1 MMKNYSRRAIL
12 KGALKSAG
20 GATAIGA
27 LAMSPIALA
36 KQKEIGQVLLEK
48 VKEDPWRTLNATLN
62 HLLPASKT
70 GPSAK
75 EINALN
81 YLYQII
87 NVQPTPEDEKAFI
100 LKGVGWLNGFSNTE
114 MDKAFPDLNFDQKEQ
129 VLRKISRSKAGGNW
143 INTLL
148 NYLLEAL
155 LSPDAYGGNP
165 NGIGWQ
171 WLEHQGGFPLPVK
184 GQRYFELPMR
194 SQTIQNQEARS
205 QTMASQITEQNSEV
219 IAHFSSED
227 LTGIYSKAKLKK
239 GMRKA

>member
-75 EINALN
+75 EINA
-81 YLYQII
+81 
-87 NVQPTPEDEKAFI
+87 D
-100 LKGVGWLNGFSNTE
+100 
-114 MDKAFPDLNFDQKEQ
+114 
-129 VLRKISRSKAGGNW
+129 RKS
-143 INTLL
+143 
-148 NYLLEAL
+148 
-155 LSPDAYGGNP
+155 
-165 NGIGWQ
+165 
-171 WLEHQGGFPLPVK
+171 V
-184 GQRYFELPMR
+184 
-194 SQTIQNQEARS
+194 
-205 QTMASQITEQNSEV
+205 V
-219 IAHFSSED
+219 
-227 LTGIYSKAKLKK
+227 
-239 GMRKA
+239 

>member
-1 MMKNYSRRAIL
+1 MMKNYSRRTIL

-27 LAMSPIALA
+27 LAMSPISLA
-36 KQKEIGQVLLEK
+36 QQKEIEQVLQEK
-48 VKEDPWRTLNATLN
+48 VKQDPWRTLNSTLN

-87 NVQPTPEDEKAFI
+87 TVQPTPEDEKAFI
-100 LKGVGWLNGFSNTE
+100 FKGVGWLNGFSKSE
-114 MDKAFPDLNFDQKEQ
+114 QKKEFPDLDFDQKEQ
-129 VLRKISRSKAGGNW
+129 VLRKISRSKAGENW

-148 NYLLEAL
+148 NYLLEAM

-171 WLEHQGGFPLPVK
+171 WLDHQGGFPLPKK
-184 GQRYFELPMR
+184 GQRYFELPRR
-194 SQTIQNQEARS
+194 SQAMPKDTVESEETQQSA
-205 QTMASQITEQNSEV
+205 EV
-219 IAHFSSED
+219 IAHFSSEN
-227 LTGIYSKAKLKK
+227 LVGINSKIRLKK